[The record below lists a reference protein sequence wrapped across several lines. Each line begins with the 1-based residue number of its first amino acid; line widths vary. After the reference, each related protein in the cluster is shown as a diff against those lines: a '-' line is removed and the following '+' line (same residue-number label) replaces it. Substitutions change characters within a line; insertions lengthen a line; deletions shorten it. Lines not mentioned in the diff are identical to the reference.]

1 MGEAQPQTLEM
12 YVTET
17 GRSPFEAWLRGL
29 RDDQARARI
38 RARLARLRLG
48 NPGDAHAVGGGIW
61 ELRIDYGPGYRVY
74 YAQSGPATL
83 LVLGGGEKTTQG
95 ADIRTAQVSFAAYQQ
110 RRQHE

>member
-38 RARLARLRLG
+38 RARAW
-48 NPGDAHAVGGGIW
+48 H
-61 ELRIDYGPGYRVY
+61 GYD
-74 YAQSGPATL
+74 SATL
-83 LVLGGGEKTTQG
+83 VMLMP
-95 ADIRTAQVSFAAYQQ
+95 
-110 RRQHE
+110 